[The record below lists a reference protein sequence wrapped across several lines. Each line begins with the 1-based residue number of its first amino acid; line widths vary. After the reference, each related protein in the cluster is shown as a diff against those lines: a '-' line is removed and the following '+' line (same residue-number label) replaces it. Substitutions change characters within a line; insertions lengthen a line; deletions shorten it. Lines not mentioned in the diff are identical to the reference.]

1 MPRQARFVSVLSA
14 DRLNDVRRLFLE
26 YADSLGFHLCFQDF
40 DQELEELPGEYAPP
54 EGRLLLALEGRRIAG
69 CVALRK
75 SSEGVCEM
83 KRLYVRP
90 EFRGRGIGRDLAV
103 RVIEAARRIGYVRMR
118 LDTVPKMKEAIALY
132 RSLGFKSIE
141 AYRYNPVEGCMFM
154 ELDLREPDRQ
164 STAS

>member
-1 MPRQARFVSVLSA
+1 
-14 DRLNDVRRLFLE
+14 
-26 YADSLGFHLCFQDF
+26 
-40 DQELEELPGEYAPP
+40 
-54 EGRLLLALEGRRIAG
+54 LALEGRRIAG